1 MLLPPARARNAA
13 RQGRFQ
19 EGVNDHGLGKD
30 GLLRALVASENPV
43 AAFAAT
49 GDEKSKRTDRIV
61 LVTDEA
67 SKEGSLVVVE
77 TFDTKGRRDGKKI
90 NTNKVITSY
99 GRTAL
104 QSDILKAAAEG
115 RLLFLDKKRSQ
126 DILAGGPASNS
137 PAAIRE
143 ADFKN
148 NIRNFWANVNW
159 KKSGRKT
166 FLSGTEARGDG
177 RGPSERGTGR
187 GGEAGAGAEGQ

>member
-1 MLLPPARARNAA
+1 M
-13 RQGRFQ
+13 
-19 EGVNDHGLGKD
+19 NDHGLGKD
-30 GLLRALVASENPV
+30 GLLRALVASEKPV
-43 AAFAAT
+43 AAFADT
-49 GDEKSKRTDRIV
+49 GNEGGKRENNIV
-61 LVTDEA
+61 LVTDELA
-67 SKEGSLVVVE
+67 KTSAEEKGRYIVVVE
-77 TFDTKGRRDGKKI
+77 ALDVEGNRNGKRIDANKVVTTFDRA
-90 NTNKVITSY
+90 
-99 GRTAL
+99 AL
-104 QSDILKAAAEG
+104 QSDILQAAADG

-126 DILAGGPASNS
+126 DILAGVPAANS
-137 PAAIRE
+137 PTAMRE